1 MALTF
6 MNGFAMVSFFVFIW
20 SVSFIYVQ
28 NFGLRAVAFSYAF
41 AFNAV
46 GFFGASQ
53 SAAVLGKK
61 YGAYVVMRRAI
72 IDFCLM
78 AFRLLSATL
87 LSEASL
93 YVTMGGLFLTFGC
106 LGLVLL
112 TAMVSTLDKHGVIAG
127 LPSSLGGAL
136 QMMVGA
142 CVVAAMGAFFNGTA
156 FPMITTI
163 YICSLASFTLSRLA

>member
-1 MALTF
+1 M
-6 MNGFAMVSFFVFIW
+6 
-20 SVSFIYVQ
+20 
-28 NFGLRAVAFSYAF
+28 SYAF

-53 SAAVLGKK
+53 FVAVLGKK
-61 YGAYVVMRRAI
+61 YEAYVVMRRAI
-72 IDFCLM
+72 IGFCLM
-78 AFRLLSATL
+78 AFSLLSATL
-87 LSEASL
+87 LGEASL

-112 TAMVSTLDKHGVIAG
+112 TAMVSALDKHGVIAG

-136 QMMVGA
+136 QIMVGA

-163 YICSLASFTLSRLA
+163 CICSLASFTLSRLA

>member
-1 MALTF
+1 M
-6 MNGFAMVSFFVFIW
+6 
-20 SVSFIYVQ
+20 
-28 NFGLRAVAFSYAF
+28 SYAF

-53 SAAVLGKK
+53 FAAVLGKR

-72 IDFCLM
+72 IGFCLM
-78 AFRLLSATL
+78 AFSLLSATL
-87 LSEASL
+87 LGGASL

-106 LGLVLL
+106 LGLVLP
-112 TAMVSTLDKHGVIAG
+112 TAMVLALDKRGAIAG
-127 LPSSLGGAL
+127 LASSLGGGAL

-142 CVVAAMGAFFNGTA
+142 CAVATMGPFFISTA

-163 YICSLASFTLSRLA
+163 CICSLASFTLSRLA

>member
-1 MALTF
+1 M
-6 MNGFAMVSFFVFIW
+6 
-20 SVSFIYVQ
+20 
-28 NFGLRAVAFSYAF
+28 SYAF

-53 SAAVLGKK
+53 FAAVLGKR
-61 YGAYVVMRRAI
+61 YGAYVVMLRAI
-72 IDFCLM
+72 IGFCLM
-78 AFRLLSATL
+78 AFSLLSATL
-87 LSEASL
+87 LGGASL
-93 YVTMGGLFLTFGC
+93 YVMMGGLFLTFGC
-106 LGLVLL
+106 LGLVLP
-112 TAMVSTLDKHGVIAG
+112 TAMVSALDKRGAIAG

-163 YICSLASFTLSRLA
+163 CICSLASFTLSRLA